1 MIWKYFFIFL
11 KRNIDLG
18 NTTNRVEILKTVNK
32 PTFKSSMSSDQKII
46 EVKNLSKQFKELKA
60 VNDLSL
66 NVFSGDVF
74 GFLGPNGAG
83 KSTTIRMLLTLISP
97 TKGDIKIFGKSLKEN
112 RIEILRKIGAIV
124 EKPDFYGFLSAYKN
138 LEILAKLSGVESTR
152 KRIMDVLALVGLDR
166 RHKSKVK
173 TFSHGMKQRLG
184 IAQALLHDP
193 ELIILD
199 EPTTGLDPQGM
210 KEIRDLILHLSKD
223 QKKTIF
229 LSSHILYEVE
239 MVAERMIIINNGA
252 TQVEGFVEELLNK
265 NDLRVTFEVDDVSK
279 VRQLL
284 NNTGWIQR
292 LSSETKNRVVFSLKN
307 TEIAELNKYLV
318 ENKVS
323 VSAVIPTRSLE
334 EYFLQM
340 TEKSI

>member
-1 MIWKYFFIFL
+1 MPD
-11 KRNIDLG
+11 N
-18 NTTNRVEILKTVNK
+18 N
-32 PTFKSSMSSDQKII
+32 KII
-46 EVKNLSKQFKELKA
+46 EVKNLSKRFKELKA
-60 VNDLSL
+60 VDDLNI
-66 NVFSGDVF
+66 NVFTGDVF

-97 TKGDIKIFGKSLKEN
+97 TNGEIKIFGKSLKES

-138 LEILAKLSGVESTR
+138 LEILGKLSRIESPK
-152 KRIMDVLALVGLDR
+152 KRIMEVLELVGLDKR
-166 RHKSKVK
+166 YKSKVK

-199 EPTTGLDPQGM
+199 EPTTRLDPQGM
-210 KEIRDLILHLSKD
+210 KEIRDLIIHLSKD

-239 MVAERMIIINNGA
+239 MVADRMIIINKGS
-252 TQVEGFVEELLNK
+252 TQVEGDVQGLLNK
-265 NDLRVTFEVDDVSK
+265 NNLKVTFEVDDTTK
-279 VRQLL
+279 VRSLL
-284 NNTGWIQR
+284 SNTRWMEKFD
-292 LSSETKNRVVFSLKN
+292 SETKSRVIFSLKN
-307 TEIAELNKYLV
+307 TEIADLNKYLV
-318 ENKVS
+318 DNNIA

-334 EYFLQM
+334 EYFLQI